1 MNVRLNLATKPL
13 ESHRRFLA
21 GAGLLALLGGIVFLA
36 MGWHVYS
43 TLRAQEALRLKEQEN
58 NRRAGLLQ
66 SRRREL
72 DEFFARPENAK
83 LKERA
88 NFVNGIIDERSF
100 DWTQMFMDLEK
111 IMPVGVHVVKIQPQL
126 EKGHMFVR
134 LTVGATTDESK
145 IKFLHAMENSSAF
158 SNVELVSIHGA
169 SQTGGDLATL
179 ELNAIYAR
187 S

>member
-13 ESHRRFLA
+13 ESHRRFLV

-58 NRRAGLLQ
+58 NRRAALLQ

-100 DWTQMFMDLEK
+100 DWTRMFMDLEK

-126 EKGHMFVR
+126 EKGHMFVK

-169 SQTGGDLATL
+169 QAGGDLATL

>member
-1 MNVRLNLATKPL
+1 MQVRLNIATKPL
-13 ESHRRFLA
+13 ESHRRFLV
-21 GAGLLALLGGIVFLA
+21 GAGLLAVLGGVIFLA
-36 MGWHVYS
+36 LGWHVYS
-43 TLRAQEALRLKEQEN
+43 TLRAQEALRHKEEEN
-58 NRRAGLLQ
+58 NNRAVLLQ
-66 SRRREL
+66 RRRKEL
-72 DEFFARPENAK
+72 DDFFAKTENAR

-88 NFVNGIIDERSF
+88 GFVNGIIDERSF
-100 DWTQMFMDLEK
+100 DWTQMFMDLQK
-111 IMPVGVHVVKIQPQL
+111 LVPVGVHVVSIQPQL

-158 SNVELVSIHGA
+158 SNVELVSIHGE
-169 SQTGGDLATL
+169 QTGGDLATL

>member
-13 ESHRRFLA
+13 ESHRRFLV
-21 GAGLLALLGGIVFLA
+21 GAGLLAVLGGILFLA
-36 MGWHVYS
+36 LGWHVYS
-43 TLRAQEALRLKEQEN
+43 TLRAQEALRRKEQDN
-58 NRRAGLLQ
+58 NRRAALLQ

-72 DEFFARPENAK
+72 DEFFARTENAK

-88 NFVNGIIDERSF
+88 SFVNGIINERAF

-111 IMPVGVHVVKIQPQL
+111 IMPVGVHVVSVQPQL

-134 LTVGATTDESK
+134 LTVAATTDESK

-158 SNVELVSIHGA
+158 SNVELVSVHGA
-169 SQTGGDLATL
+169 QPGGGDLATL

>member
-43 TLRAQEALRLKEQEN
+43 TLRAQEALRRKEQEN
-58 NRRAGLLQ
+58 NRRAALLQ

-72 DEFFARPENAK
+72 DDFFARPENAK

-100 DWTQMFMDLEK
+100 DWTKMFMDLEK
-111 IMPVGVHVVKIQPQL
+111 IMPVGVHVVRIQPQL

-134 LTVGATTDESK
+134 FTVAATTDESK

-169 SQTGGDLATL
+169 QAGGDLATL

>member
-13 ESHRRFLA
+13 ESHRRFLV

-43 TLRAQEALRLKEQEN
+43 TLRAQEALRRKEQEN
-58 NRRAGLLQ
+58 NHRAALLQ

-126 EKGHMFVR
+126 EKGHMFVK

-158 SNVELVSIHGA
+158 SNVELVSIRGA
-169 SQTGGDLATL
+169 QTGGDLATL

>member
-1 MNVRLNLATKPL
+1 MQVRLNIATKPL
-13 ESHRRFLA
+13 EPHRRFLA
-21 GAGLLALLGGIVFLA
+21 GAGLLAVLGGIIFLA
-36 MGWHVYS
+36 LGWHVYS
-43 TLRAQEALRLKEQEN
+43 TLRAQEALRRKEQEN
-58 NRRAGLLQ
+58 NNRATLLQ
-66 SRRREL
+66 HRRKEL
-72 DEFFARPENAK
+72 DDFFAKTENAR

-88 NFVNGIIDERSF
+88 GFVNGIIDERSF

-111 IMPVGVHVVKIQPQL
+111 LVPVGVHVVSIQPQL

-134 LTVGATTDESK
+134 LMVAANSDESK

-158 SNVELVSIHGA
+158 SNVELVSIHGG
-169 SQTGGDLATL
+169 QTGGDLATL

>member
-43 TLRAQEALRLKEQEN
+43 TLRAQEVLRRKEQEN
-58 NRRAGLLQ
+58 NRRAALLQ

-100 DWTQMFMDLEK
+100 DWTRMFMDLEK
-111 IMPVGVHVVKIQPQL
+111 IMPVGVHVVRIQPQL

-134 LTVGATTDESK
+134 LTVAATTDESK
-145 IKFLHAMENSSAF
+145 VKFLHAMENSSAF
-158 SNVELVSIHGA
+158 SNVELVSIRGA
-169 SQTGGDLATL
+169 QTGGDLATL

>member
-13 ESHRRFLA
+13 VSHRRFLA
-21 GAGLLALLGGIVFLA
+21 GAGLLAALGGIIFLA
-36 MGWHVYS
+36 LGWHVYS
-43 TLRAQEALRLKEQEN
+43 TLRAQEALRRKEQDN
-58 NRRAGLLQ
+58 NQRAALLQNRRK
-66 SRRREL
+66 EL
-72 DEFFARPENAK
+72 DDFFSKPENAK

-88 NFVNGIIDERSF
+88 GFVNGIIDERSF

-111 IMPVGVHVVKIQPQL
+111 LVPVGVHVVSIQPQL

-134 LTVGATTDESK
+134 FTVNATSDESK
-145 IKFLHAMENSSAF
+145 IKFLHAMENSPAF
-158 SNVELVSIHGA
+158 SNVELLSVHGA
-169 SQTGGDLATL
+169 QNSGDQATL

>member
-43 TLRAQEALRLKEQEN
+43 TLRAQEALRRKELEN
-58 NRRAGLLQ
+58 NRRAALLQ

-72 DEFFARPENAK
+72 DEFFARSENAK

-88 NFVNGIIDERSF
+88 SFVNGIIDERSF
-100 DWTQMFMDLEK
+100 DWTRMFMDLEK
-111 IMPVGVHVVKIQPQL
+111 IMPVGVHVIKIQPQL
-126 EKGHMFVR
+126 EKGHMFVK
-134 LTVGATTDESK
+134 LTVAATTDESK

-158 SNVELVSIHGA
+158 SNVELVSIHA
-169 SQTGGDLATL
+169 AQTGGDLATL

>member
-21 GAGLLALLGGIVFLA
+21 GASVLAALGGIIFVLL
-36 MGWHVYS
+36 GWHVYS
-43 TLRAQEALRLKEQEN
+43 NLRAQEAVRRKEQEN
-58 NRRAGLLQ
+58 NRRAALLQ

-88 NFVNGIIDERSF
+88 GFINGIIDERSF

-111 IMPVGVHVVKIQPQL
+111 IMPVGVHVVSIQPQL
-126 EKGHMFVR
+126 QKGHMFVR
-134 LTVGATTDESK
+134 LTVAATTDESK
-145 IKFLHAMENSSAF
+145 IKFLHAMENSTAF
-158 SNVELVSIHGA
+158 SNVELLSVHNTANSTDQA
-169 SQTGGDLATL
+169 L
-179 ELNAIYAR
+179 ELNAIYVR

>member
-43 TLRAQEALRLKEQEN
+43 TLRAQEALRRKEQEN
-58 NRRAGLLQ
+58 NRRAALLQ

-126 EKGHMFVR
+126 EKGHMFVK

-169 SQTGGDLATL
+169 QTGGDLATL

>member
-13 ESHRRFLA
+13 ESHRRFLV
-21 GAGLLALLGGIVFLA
+21 GAGLFAVLAGIVFLA
-36 MGWHVYS
+36 LGWHVYS
-43 TLRAQEALRLKEQEN
+43 NLRAQEALRHKEQEN
-58 NRRAGLLQ
+58 NRRAVLLQ
-66 SRRREL
+66 ARRREL

-111 IMPVGVHVVKIQPQL
+111 IMPVGVHVVSIQPQL
-126 EKGHMFVR
+126 VKGHMFVR
-134 LTVGATTDESK
+134 LTVAATSDESK
-145 IKFLHAMENSSAF
+145 IKFLHAMENSAAF
-158 SNVELVSIHGA
+158 SNVELLSVRNAQNSA
-169 SQTGGDLATL
+169 DQAL